1 MALIICCGCERQR
14 KISPIK
20 RNIYTC
26 SNCGAKHP
34 RIIRRQKIWANWED
48 SPGIVKIEAL
58 RRTYAGLRWLAENKK
73 FKPKYADAK
82 FRSIF
87 GYWPPDEII
96 DVPPYVL
103 SQNLLWWITRS
114 NQAWK
119 KAKRLEEQTKAPQVI
134 LRLPASED
142 TLSPF
147 MTAEDWGVEL

>member
-1 MALIICCGCERQR
+1 MI
-14 KISPIK
+14 
-20 RNIYTC
+20 
-26 SNCGAKHP
+26 
-34 RIIRRQKIWANWED
+34 
-48 SPGIVKIEAL
+48 KIEAL
-58 RRTYAGLRWLAENKK
+58 RRTYAGLRWLEENKK

-82 FRSIF
+82 FRSMF

-119 KAKRLEEQTKAPQVI
+119 KAKRLEEQTKAPQVV

-142 TLSPF
+142 APSPF